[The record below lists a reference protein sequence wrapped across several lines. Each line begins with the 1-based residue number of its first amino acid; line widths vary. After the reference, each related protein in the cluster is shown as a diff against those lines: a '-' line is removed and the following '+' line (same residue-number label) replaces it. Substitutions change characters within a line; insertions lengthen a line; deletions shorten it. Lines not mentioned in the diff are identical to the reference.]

1 MPRSALLLLSL
12 PLIPA
17 CTFSEKVVN
26 HYHYDGDTGGEEDS
40 GGAPAADTADDTGGP
55 LDAGGGADGA
65 APPPDPLIWTGTLFI
80 AEGGATMEYP
90 LVLATQP
97 PVDGALSGPIT
108 TVESGVREVFLYG
121 ITWPLTVEIEGSL
134 EDDGAAAG
142 LTRNSAA
149 PSGPWEGGWTG
160 GLTTSG
166 PEGTT
171 LEGEGDVVLE
181 IFSSPV
187 PHPFRFAVTTPA
199 R

>member
-12 PLIPA
+12 TLIPA

-26 HYHYDGDTGGEEDS
+26 HYHYYGDTGGEEDS
-40 GGAPAADTADDTGGP
+40 GGAPSDDTGGQV
-55 LDAGGGADGA
+55 DSGGGADGA
-65 APPPDPLIWTGTLFI
+65 EPLPDPVIWTGTLFI
-80 AEGGATMEYP
+80 AEGGATTEHA

-97 PVDGALSGPIT
+97 PVEGALSGPIT
-108 TVESGVREVFLYG
+108 TVESDVRDVVLYG
-121 ITWPLTVEIEGSL
+121 VTWPLTVVIEGRL

-142 LTRNSAA
+142 LTRNDAA

-171 LEGEGDVVLE
+171 LEGEGDVVVE
-181 IFSSPV
+181 IYS
-187 PHPFRFAVTTPA
+187 TPA
-199 R
+199 PW